1 MFQTFKNAYISEFA
15 HNPFRTEDLIITSKS
30 FKWMVMH
37 DIHSSH
43 WMVKRPL
50 LFGIVIPKIN
60 TIYGHYNHLSNINFW
75 YSCPKI
81 KHIIPDLSLLKVKV
95 KFSPKNLRSLL
106 NIKHSKIKTQ
116 DMEDW

>member
-1 MFQTFKNAYISEFA
+1 
-15 HNPFRTEDLIITSKS
+15 
-30 FKWMVMH
+30 MH

-81 KHIIPDLSLLKVKV
+81 KHIISDLSLLKVKV